1 MAKFIYRMQSILD
14 IKEKLE
20 EQARNEFAA
29 ARMHLNEEEEKLALL
44 KGRKSSYEEQG
55 RELQKSGLNV
65 LDILTNR
72 NAITR
77 MQEFIEI
84 QRDAVEA
91 ANMQLE
97 KARIKLRTAMQES
110 KTQEKLRERAFE
122 EFIREEN
129 AREAKEVI
137 KMERKKVM
145 PLDEELG
152 LDDAKLEK
160 KRLKEEKKKLKAEQK
175 EQKKLAKQR
184 AREIDDRE
192 DELSEGEDASSG
204 SVFAV
209 TFVIVLIWI
218 AILCLIIKL
227 DFGGFGSNVLAP
239 VLKDVPIIN
248 MILPSVSEEDTAS
261 PEQQEEYGGY
271 SSLKDAVDYIK
282 ELELELERAQTSQTS
297 NAEELAELKAQV
309 ERLKTFE
316 DNQVDFQ
323 RVVTEFY
330 EEVVYA
336 DKGPGIEEYR
346 KYYEEMNP
354 ATAEYL
360 YKQVI
365 QQSEESKKISEYVES
380 YSSMKPASAAAIFAQ
395 MTDNLD
401 LVSRILGAMDSEK
414 RGSILA
420 AMDPELASRLTKM
433 MDPES

>member
-1 MAKFIYRMQSILD
+1 
-14 IKEKLE
+14 
-20 EQARNEFAA
+20 
-29 ARMHLNEEEEKLALL
+29 
-44 KGRKSSYEEQG
+44 
-55 RELQKSGLNV
+55 
-65 LDILTNR
+65 
-72 NAITR
+72 
-77 MQEFIEI
+77 
-84 QRDAVEA
+84 
-91 ANMQLE
+91 
-97 KARIKLRTAMQES
+97 
-110 KTQEKLRERAFE
+110 
-122 EFIREEN
+122 
-129 AREAKEVI
+129 
-137 KMERKKVM
+137 M

-160 KRLKEEKKKLKAEQK
+160 KRLKEEKKIKAEQK